1 MSKEIES
8 TSRCGFAAVVGRP
21 NVGKSTLINALLMR
35 KVSITSPKPQTTRH
49 RILGIK
55 TTSDG
60 QIVFVDTPGINY
72 AETRA
77 LNRYMNR
84 AAQGA
89 IEDVDVVLF
98 LVEALRWTSQD
109 EGVADRIKAS
119 GRPTI
124 LVLSKV
130 DRVRPRSKLLP
141 FMDEMAREHGFDE
154 IVPVSARR
162 GENLED
168 LESAIK
174 ARLPQGDR
182 LFPEDM
188 FTDRGER
195 FVAAELI
202 REKLILRLDQE
213 VPYRLSVE
221 IEDMAVRHGGWRV
234 SAVIW
239 VERPGQKA
247 IVIGR
252 KGERLK
258 QVGTASRRELQKL
271 LGRGVDLRLWVKVK
285 DDWSDNDRALAALGY
300 VD

>member
-1 MSKEIES
+1 MTKDTES
-8 TSRCGFAAVVGRP
+8 TLRCGFAAVVGRP
-21 NVGKSTLINALLMR
+21 NVGKSTLINALLRR

-55 TTSDG
+55 STSDA

-84 AAQGA
+84 AAHGA
-89 IEDVDVVLF
+89 IEDVDVVVF
-98 LVEALRWTSQD
+98 VVEALKWSPQD
-109 EGVADRIKAS
+109 QRVEERIEESK
-119 GRPTI
+119 RPTI
-124 LVLSKV
+124 LVLNKV

-141 FMDEMAREHGFDE
+141 FIDKLAKDHDYDE

-162 GENLED
+162 GENLEA

-174 ARLPQGDR
+174 SRLPQSER

-188 FTDRGER
+188 LTDRGDR

-202 REKLILRLDQE
+202 REKLILRLEQE

-221 IEDMAVRHGGWRV
+221 IEEMVARDNVMHI
-234 SAVIW
+234 SAIIW

-252 KGERLK
+252 KGELLK
-258 QVGTASRRELQKL
+258 QVGTSARREMERLFGQ
-271 LGRGVDLRLWVKVK
+271 RVDLRLWVKIK
-285 DDWSDNDRALAALGY
+285 DEWSDNDRALASLGY
-300 VD
+300 LD

>member
-1 MSKEIES
+1 MTKDNKS
-8 TSRCGFAAVVGRP
+8 TLRCGFAAVVGRP

-55 TTSDG
+55 TSSDA

-84 AAQGA
+84 AAHGA
-89 IEDVDVVLF
+89 IEDVDVVIF
-98 LVEALRWTSQD
+98 VVEAMKWSPQD
-109 EGVADRIKAS
+109 QRVAERIRAS
-119 GRPTI
+119 NRPTI
-124 LVLSKV
+124 LVLNKV

-141 FMDEMAREHGFDE
+141 FIEALSKDHNFEE

-162 GENLED
+162 RENLEA
-168 LESAIK
+168 LESTIK
-174 ARLPQGDR
+174 RHLPESER
-182 LFPEDM
+182 LFPEDV
-188 FTDRGER
+188 FSDRGER

-221 IEDMAVRHGGWRV
+221 IEEMARRNDMLHI
-234 SAVIW
+234 SAIIW
-239 VERPGQKA
+239 VERQGQKA

-252 KGERLK
+252 KGELLK
-258 QVGTASRRELQKL
+258 QVGISSRREMQKL
-271 LGRGVDLRLWVKVK
+271 FGQGIDLRLWVKVK
-285 DDWSDNDRALAALGY
+285 DDWSDNERALAALGY

>member
-1 MSKEIES
+1 MTKDTES
-8 TSRCGFAAVVGRP
+8 TLRCGFAAVVGRP
-21 NVGKSTLINALLMR
+21 NVGKSTLINALLTR

-55 TTSDG
+55 TSTDA

-84 AAQGA
+84 AAHGA
-89 IEDVDVVLF
+89 IEDVDVSVF
-98 LVEALRWTSQD
+98 VVEALNWSEQD
-109 EGVADRIKAS
+109 RRVEERVRATK
-119 GRPTI
+119 RPII
-124 LVLSKV
+124 LVLNKV

-141 FMDEMAREHGFDE
+141 FIDRLANDYGFDE
-154 IVPVSARR
+154 IVPLSARR
-162 GENLED
+162 GENLEA

-174 ARLPQGDR
+174 QYLPPGER

-221 IEDMAVRHGGWRV
+221 IEEMSARHDV
-234 SAVIW
+234 LHISAVIW

-252 KGERLK
+252 KGDLLK
-258 QVGTASRRELQKL
+258 HAGTAARREMQTLFGQ
-271 LGRGVDLRLWVKVK
+271 RVDLRLWVKVK
-285 DDWSDNDRALAALGY
+285 DDWSDNERALASLGY

>member
-1 MSKEIES
+1 MTKDTEAIL
-8 TSRCGFAAVVGRP
+8 RCGFAAVVGRP
-21 NVGKSTLINALLMR
+21 NVGKSTLVNALLAR

-55 TTSDG
+55 TSTDA

-72 AETRA
+72 SESRA

-89 IEDVDVVLF
+89 IEDVDVVVF
-98 LVEALRWTSQD
+98 VVEALNWRPEDQRV
-109 EGVADRIKAS
+109 EDRVKAS
-119 GRPTI
+119 RRPII
-124 LVLSKV
+124 LALNKV

-141 FMDEMAREHGFDE
+141 FIDRMAADHGFDE
-154 IVPVSARR
+154 IVPLSALK
-162 GENLED
+162 GENLEA

-174 ARLPQGDR
+174 RYLPRGER

-195 FVAAELI
+195 FLAAELI
-202 REKLILRLDQE
+202 REKLMLRLEQE
-213 VPYRLSVE
+213 VPYRLTVAVEEMSVRRDVLH
-221 IEDMAVRHGGWRV
+221 I
-234 SAVIW
+234 SAIIW

-247 IVIGR
+247 IVIGK
-252 KGERLK
+252 KGELLK
-258 QVGTASRRELQKL
+258 QAGTSARLEMQRLFGQK
-271 LGRGVDLRLWVKVK
+271 VDLRLWVKVK
-285 DDWSDNDRALAALGY
+285 DDWSDNERALASLGF

>member
-1 MSKEIES
+1 MSDNAEA
-8 TSRCGFAAVVGRP
+8 TLHCGFAAVVGRP
-21 NVGKSTLINALLMR
+21 NVGKSTLINALLKR

-55 TTSDG
+55 SSSDA
-60 QIVFVDTPGINY
+60 QIIFVDTPGINY

-84 AAQGA
+84 AAHGA

-98 LVEALRWTSQD
+98 MVEALKWTAEDQRV
-109 EGVADRIKAS
+109 EERIKSS
-119 GRPTI
+119 GRPVI
-124 LVLSKV
+124 LVLNKV

-141 FMDEMAREHGFDE
+141 FMDSISKEHRIDE
-154 IVPVSARR
+154 IVPISARR
-162 GENLED
+162 GENLEALD
-168 LESAIK
+168 AAIK
-174 ARLPQGDR
+174 ARLPLSER
-182 LFPEDM
+182 LFPEDV

-221 IEDMAVRHGGWRV
+221 IEEMTQQKEMLHV
-234 SAVIW
+234 SAIIW
-239 VERPGQKA
+239 VERAGQKA

-252 KGERLK
+252 KGELLK
-258 QVGTASRRELQKL
+258 QVGTAARQEMQKL
-271 LGRGVDLRLWVKVK
+271 FGRRVDLRLWVKVK
-285 DDWSDNDRALAALGY
+285 DDWSDNERALAALGY

>member
-1 MSKEIES
+1 MNRDTES
-8 TSRCGFAAVVGRP
+8 NLRCGFAAVVGRP

-55 TTSDG
+55 NTSDA

-84 AAQGA
+84 AAHGA
-89 IEDVDVVLF
+89 IEDVDVVIF
-98 LVEALRWTSQD
+98 VVEAMRWTDQD
-109 EGVADRIKAS
+109 QRVADRIKAS
-119 GRPTI
+119 KRATI
-124 LVLSKV
+124 LVLNKV
-130 DRVRPRSKLLP
+130 DRVRPRSEMLP
-141 FMDEMAREHGFDE
+141 FIDRLAKDHDFEE
-154 IVPVSARR
+154 IVPVSARS
-162 GENLED
+162 GDNLKA

-174 ARLPQGDR
+174 QYLPKGER

-188 FTDRGER
+188 VTDRGER
-195 FVAAELI
+195 FAAAELI
-202 REKLILRLDQE
+202 REKLILRLEQE

-221 IEDMAVRHGGWRV
+221 IEEM
-234 SAVIW
+234 SARDEVLHISAIIW
-239 VERPGQKA
+239 VERAGQKA

-252 KGERLK
+252 KGEILK
-258 QVGTASRRELQKL
+258 QVGSSARVEMQKL
-271 LGRGVDLRLWVKVK
+271 FGQRVNLRLWVKIK
-285 DDWSDNDRALAALGY
+285 DDWSDNERALAALGY

>member
-1 MSKEIES
+1 MTKDNKS
-8 TSRCGFAAVVGRP
+8 TLRCGFAAVVGRP

-55 TTSDG
+55 TSSDA

-89 IEDVDVVLF
+89 IEDVDVVIF
-98 LVEALRWTSQD
+98 VVEAMKWTPQD
-109 EGVADRIKAS
+109 QRIAERIRAS
-119 GRPTI
+119 NRPTI
-124 LVLSKV
+124 LVLNKV

-141 FMDEMAREHGFDE
+141 FIEALSKDHKFEE

-162 GENLED
+162 GENLEA
-168 LESAIK
+168 LESTIK
-174 ARLPQGDR
+174 LHLPESER
-182 LFPEDM
+182 LFPEDV

-221 IEDMAVRHGGWRV
+221 IEEMARRNDLLHI
-234 SAVIW
+234 SAIIW

-252 KGERLK
+252 KGELLK
-258 QVGTASRRELQKL
+258 QVGVSSRREMQKL
-271 LGRGVDLRLWVKVK
+271 FGQRIDLRLWVKVK
-285 DDWSDNDRALAALGY
+285 DDWSDNERALAALGY